1 MTKPEFYTLFLAEV
15 DFYEEFTGEIITEET
30 PLTNFSNWDSLSR
43 ATVFNFVAD
52 KLGIKLNHADLK
64 QCQTMGDLTK
74 LVGI

>member
-1 MTKPEFYTLFLAEV
+1 MTKSEFYNLFLAEV

-30 PLTNFSNWDSLSR
+30 PLINFSNWDSLSR

-52 KLGIKLNHADLK
+52 KLGVTLNHSDLK
-64 QCQTMGDLTK
+64 QCKTMGDLTK